1 MTESPVEIGRQVSGG
16 RGRAEEIQTLKVV
29 FSQAGKPMKY
39 YPSGHLAIC
48 QSYSNLPAGG
58 VYTNIFSDSLD
69 RDVLGTFTP
78 FGCGSVSFP
87 RSQIIAMMF
96 NRWGGVLT
104 SRRGETVREWKWPRV
119 GKLDDPVFIQV
130 NKYIT
135 VKIAGRFAVDLF
147 YKWQEVSLKLSLAPA
162 QDSAAPCFEVDQ
174 VVSSVKFIPKSV
186 KEVHKLN
193 RKKLTE
199 KEAKKPT
206 NKESSD
212 HSVLVKTERPE
223 VYGSL
228 ANDCSAIRELRKLQK
243 KIRNIVDDWSRYYRL
258 AFGIGSPQISRM
270 PDVPQGILRKR
281 KVQTVRALPP
291 APMVQN
297 EEEKIGDTEVPET
310 GNSLRQP
317 MDCFQPASA
326 RNMSMETSTRSHSLR
341 VSSLTKSSTKPDHLT
356 MPQTT
361 ITKSTSQFQSSW
373 ISGLPLSYD
382 NEKFW
387 FTSHLTC
394 PVVLRRTLRGEAG
407 KTCKCS
413 NQQIPYVT
421 DLEYDHIIHNQ
432 MSSPEQI
439 TVICLLA
446 PFQTEEDV
454 MEDEVEEL
462 YRRKNKTRN
471 MPCMQS
477 RLDSFRLLKYII
489 YPADEFRGQK
499 GSLLVQRHNAAPGMF
514 LMYIQGRLLFANYI
528 FNGYSTSAKD
538 LQKQIVKSRSDY
550 KTGFCLPDDFRFS
563 SHADDF
569 TLASS

>member
-1 MTESPVEIGRQVSGG
+1 M
-16 RGRAEEIQTLKVV
+16 
-29 FSQAGKPMKY
+29 
-39 YPSGHLAIC
+39 
-48 QSYSNLPAGG
+48 
-58 VYTNIFSDSLD
+58 DS
-69 RDVLGTFTP
+69 
-78 FGCGSVSFP
+78 
-87 RSQIIAMMF
+87 
-96 NRWGGVLT
+96 
-104 SRRGETVREWKWPRV
+104 
-119 GKLDDPVFIQV
+119 V

-147 YKWQEVSLKLSLAPA
+147 YKWQGESLKLSVATA
-162 QDSAAPCFEVDQ
+162 QDSGAPCFEVDQ
-174 VVSSVKFIPKSV
+174 VVTSVKFIPKSL

-193 RKKLTE
+193 RKKLRE
-199 KEAKKPT
+199 KEAKKP
-206 NKESSD
+206 NQESSD
-212 HSVLVKTERPE
+212 HSEPVKTLERPE
-223 VYGSL
+223 VDGSL
-228 ANDCSAIRELRKLQK
+228 VNDCSAIRELRKLQK
-243 KIRNIVDDWSRYYRL
+243 KIRSIVDDWIKHYRL
-258 AFGIGSPQISRM
+258 AFGIGSPQISRIT
-270 PDVPQGILRKR
+270 DVPQGILRKC
-281 KVQTVRALPP
+281 KVQPVRALPV

-297 EEEKIGDTEVPET
+297 EEEKVGDTEVPEA

-326 RNMSMETSTRSHSLR
+326 RNMPTETSIRSHSLR
-341 VSSLTKSSTKPDHLT
+341 VSSLTKSSIKPDHLT
-356 MPQTT
+356 VPQTT
-361 ITKSTSQFQSSW
+361 LTMYTSQFQSSW

-407 KTCKCS
+407 KVCKCS

-421 DLEYDHIIHNQ
+421 DLEYDHIINNQ

-439 TVICLLA
+439 TVICVLA
-446 PFQTEEDV
+446 TFQTEKDV

-550 KTGFCLPDDFRFS
+550 KMGFCLPDDFRFS
-563 SHADDF
+563 SHVDDL